1 MNRRISDSGALKRSK
16 PGQMLEEG
24 LHDLSAPE
32 PLPGRSLPT
41 GDVAFALQPNLMK
54 PFSRKYLDLLT
65 RICDYR
71 FSRARRISADVLGII
86 TNLWRV
92 YSYPISLRLEKVRE
106 LTVIVLKLHN
116 WLRSGQSKTVYMP
129 PVFCDTYD
137 QTIQSFIP
145 SSCRKENNHNYLIQP

>member
-1 MNRRISDSGALKRSK
+1 
-16 PGQMLEEG
+16 MLEEG
-24 LHDLSAPE
+24 LLNLSAPE

-71 FSRARRISADVLGII
+71 FWRARRISADVFGII

-92 YSYPISLRLEKVRE
+92 QSSNFITSRKSQRAYSDSF
-106 LTVIVLKLHN
+106 
-116 WLRSGQSKTVYMP
+116 KTA
-129 PVFCDTYD
+129 
-137 QTIQSFIP
+137 
-145 SSCRKENNHNYLIQP
+145 